1 MSRIF
6 IKLHEITE
14 TYPGMTQTLKM
25 ESFKAK
31 VKGFQALTIV
41 ANLSII
47 DFLKVLATSLN

>member
-25 ESFKAK
+25 ENFKAK
-31 VKGFQALTIV
+31 VKGFQTLTIV
-41 ANLSII
+41 ANLSIL
-47 DFLKVLATSLN
+47 DFFEVLATSLN